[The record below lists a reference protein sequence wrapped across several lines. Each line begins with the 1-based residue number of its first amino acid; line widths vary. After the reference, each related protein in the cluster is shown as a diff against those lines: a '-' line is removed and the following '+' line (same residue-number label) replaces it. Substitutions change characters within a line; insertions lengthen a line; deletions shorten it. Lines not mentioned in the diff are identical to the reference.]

1 MEPAFVAQGSNSSGS
16 PNRPPLYFALNN
28 CSALTASDQ
37 STLQQIGEA
46 ITNMT
51 GFPVACASLPPA
63 WWIRV
68 GGEQCLS
75 PHALELI
82 AVMAPPPGCRQK
94 TSMLMNGQVYC
105 GWGASDCIVRSGQKV
120 ILSAAEKAAAGN
132 NTQTIQCVPRTKL
145 GVVINSFLVSDPD

>member
-16 PNRPPLYFALNN
+16 PNWPPLYFALNN

-63 WWIRV
+63 WWV
-68 GGEQCLS
+68 GWEQCS
-75 PHALELI
+75 LI
-82 AVMAPPPGCRQK
+82 ARPTLTNNLAANCPTAWLQGKHLHADERPGV
-94 TSMLMNGQVYC
+94 L
-105 GWGASDCIVRSGQKV
+105 W
-120 ILSAAEKAAAGN
+120 
-132 NTQTIQCVPRTKL
+132 L
-145 GVVINSFLVSDPD
+145 GLL